1 MNQNDN
7 ARINAPIVLSSD
19 SEEEVPKGVLE
30 ELEEDY
36 EPAKRRKIEKIDT
49 NVITI
54 ESSEEEETDPESE
67 DR

>member
-1 MNQNDN
+1 MNQNGD